1 MKKIRKIVS
10 LLLCCIMVISMG
22 TVSASAFG
30 GYTHWTMAALIAAL
44 DTNRSDQAKLA
55 YMSGCLLADIG
66 KSTWDGDTS
75 IDSDSYTFTKK
86 MYDLSKSIEDLSA
99 SAKIMAYGW
108 RDHYIQDK
116 KGDTDNTTS
125 PYAEMS
131 NQRLRYKFN
140 CAWID
145 EYFRDEIQL
154 VDSPIQ
160 DGELDGI
167 YVSYKLINRTY
178 QALANFSPTVEDIQN
193 EILDMFALYDLA
205 ILGNAQGWEEDEAES
220 IINEMDRVIALCPG
234 IVDVAP
240 VQYDTRSVANSVSE
254 TLSIENYVT
263 ESDIEELTAYMVLE
277 ETPISD
283 SEAYISISVTNK
295 KAYADKLNTIVTDY
309 ETDLLSQ
316 EVLK

>member
-1 MKKIRKIVS
+1 MKKLRKIVS
-10 LLLCCIMVISMG
+10 LVLCCIMVISMG

-66 KSTWDGDTS
+66 KSTWDSDIS

-108 RDHYIQDK
+108 RDHYIQDTY
-116 KGDTDNTTS
+116 GSVDNTDT
-125 PYAEMS
+125 PYS
-131 NQRLRYKFN
+131 KSLPGYYRFT
-140 CAWID
+140 CGWID

-160 DGELDGI
+160 NGEIEEI

-178 QALANFSPTVEDIQN
+178 QALGNFSPTVEDIQN
-193 EILDMFALYDLA
+193 EILDMFALYDLQ
-205 ILGNAQGWEEDEAES
+205 ILGNSLGWSEEAAQS
-220 IINEMDRVIALCPG
+220 IIDEMDRTIGLCPG
-234 IVDVAP
+234 IVDVDPA
-240 VQYDTRSVANSVSE
+240 VYQSRSSQNSIAE
-254 TLSIENYVT
+254 TLSVKNYIT
-263 ESDIEELTAYMVLE
+263 EYDIEELTSYMTLE
-277 ETPISD
+277 ETPVSD
-283 SEAYISISVTNK
+283 SEAYISISVSNK
-295 KAYADKLNTIVTDY
+295 TAYADKLNSIVTNY
-309 ETDLLSQ
+309 EIAFSNQ

>member
-1 MKKIRKIVS
+1 
-10 LLLCCIMVISMG
+10 MVISMG

-30 GYTHWTMAALIAAL
+30 GYAHWTMAALIAAL
-44 DTNRSDQAKLA
+44 DTDRSDQAKLA

-66 KSTWDGDTS
+66 KEEWDGDTS

-116 KGDTDNTTS
+116 KGDTDNTIS
-125 PYAEMS
+125 PYS
-131 NQRLRYKFN
+131 GISDRRVRYRLN

-160 DGELDGI
+160 DGEINEI

-178 QALANFSPTVEDIQN
+178 QALTDLNPTVEEIQD
-193 EILDMFALYDLA
+193 EILDMFALYDFA
-205 ILGNAQGWEEDEAES
+205 ILVNLQGWDEEEAES
-220 IINEMDRVIALCPG
+220 IIDEMDRVIGLCPG

-240 VQYDTRSVANSVSE
+240 VQYQTRSIGNAAPE

-263 ESDIEELTAYMVLE
+263 ESDIEELTSYMSLD

-283 SEAYISISVTNK
+283 SEAYISISVSNK
-295 KAYADKLNTIVTDY
+295 TAYADKLNSIVTNY
-309 ETDLLSQ
+309 EIAISNQ

>member
-75 IDSDSYTFTKK
+75 IESDKYTFTKK

-108 RDHYIQDK
+108 RDHYIQDEL
-116 KGDTDNTTS
+116 GSVDNTDT
-125 PYAEMS
+125 PYSKS
-131 NQRLRYKFN
+131 NKLYYRLT
-140 CAWID
+140 CGWID
-145 EYFRDEIQL
+145 EYFRDEIKL

-160 DGELDGI
+160 DGEISEI

-178 QALANFSPTVEDIQN
+178 RALSDLNPTVEEIQD

-205 ILGNAQGWEEDEAES
+205 ILGNLQGWNEEEAKS
-220 IINEMDRVIALCPG
+220 IIDEMDRVIGLCPG

-240 VQYDTRSVANSVSE
+240 VQYQTRSIGNVAPE
-254 TLSIENYVT
+254 ILSIENYVT
-263 ESDIEELTAYMVLE
+263 ESDIEELTSYMSLD

-283 SEAYISISVTNK
+283 SEAYISISVSNK
-295 KAYADKLNTIVTDY
+295 TAYADKLNSIVMNY
-309 ETDLLSQ
+309 EIAISNQ